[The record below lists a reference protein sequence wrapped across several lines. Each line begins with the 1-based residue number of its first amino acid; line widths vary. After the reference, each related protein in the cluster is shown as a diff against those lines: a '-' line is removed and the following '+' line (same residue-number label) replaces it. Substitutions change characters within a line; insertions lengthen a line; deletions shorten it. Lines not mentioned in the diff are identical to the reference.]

1 MAAPYVTGRTFSGKK
16 PEIMYPKYEK
26 SQMKPK
32 VRPEPLTEQEIED
45 EGDDFFIEDSFEV

>member
-1 MAAPYVTGRTFSGKK
+1 VAAPYVTGRTFSGKK
-16 PEIMYPKYEK
+16 PEIVYPKYEK